1 MPTTG
6 SVIEQRHLDVLREIR
21 QPILFALNRC
31 FRNAFVGV
39 VDSLVE
45 QIVSETSWE
54 RQDQL
59 NASLDLL
66 RNGKISIEKQ
76 FEQACAQNWHR
87 RTGVDADG
95 SYSTPQAQLLAD
107 EPPTLRLVDD
117 DTVRDQL
124 QVSRISAR
132 SRRRMDEEL
141 TDGLRAR
148 FGVLLDQEW
157 FAEDEYPIA
166 PDIIFEMLREIF
178 AGHQG
183 TRGTHVATFLLDQ
196 FEPKLSIELIEL
208 YQEVN
213 RRLLSYGILPSLRYS
228 IAKSRATALINSAAE
243 MTPEEAERQWGS
255 RAGGQGGG
263 EFSGGYGMAQVSDA
277 DISRWADHV
286 ASQDDP
292 VAMASATR
300 YLSDP
305 RNFGVDGEVTAHR
318 QATSDQLMAVLNELQ
333 NRTREANED
342 EDVGALIEDMRA
354 QTAEAAQAHG
364 SPLDRLII
372 QTVAQVFQH
381 VYADEA
387 IANAIKQQLLRLQV
401 AAFKAALIDP
411 SFFARPDH
419 PMRRFVDRLAEIG
432 SEPDFETEPGSPL
445 VQDTEALVTWVLDN
459 FERELVVIGEALD
472 RAEKVVADEIAR
484 RDARLEKIAEA
495 ASRAERIDALRQE
508 IRRAM
513 QQKTQRAEV
522 PEEISRFVL
531 THWVEVIMRLREES
545 GERPFDES
553 RAQRTIDTLLWSV
566 APKKAS
572 EIGELARQIPQLIAD
587 LSRGMAFIAMSS
599 AEREGFLR
607 ELMAAHGRVI
617 EQSKQ
622 RAADVAAAAPAPVA
636 VPVRPGLAG
645 QVAMPAKPGAGG
657 MQAAGSTAA
666 GVPLH
671 AGMHRGASAAS
682 ASLASGASPRAESG
696 MGASMAMNGRN
707 DDVETPALR
716 GGVANLAPLP
726 EGVEDRAWDPVSQA
740 ALKNGDE
747 VERVEEGADG
757 GPPVL
762 KRYRLGW
769 VSPSASVFIFSRYPS
784 EHWTANRADLNDLL
798 RTQKLTVIRKESRV
812 GQVLNAMASTV

>member
-45 QIVSETSWE
+45 QIVSESSWE

-76 FEQACAQNWHR
+76 FDQACAQNWHR
-87 RTGVDADG
+87 RTGVAADG
-95 SYSTPQAQLLAD
+95 SYSTPEAQLLAD

-148 FGVLLDQEW
+148 FGALLGQEW

-166 PDIIFEMLREIF
+166 PDIIFEMLRDIF

-183 TRGTHVATFLLDQ
+183 DRGTHVATFLLDQ
-196 FEPKLSIELIEL
+196 FEPRLSIELIDL

-213 RRLLSYGILPSLRYS
+213 RRLLAHGILPSLRYS

-243 MTPEEAERQWGS
+243 LSPEERERLS
-255 RAGGQGGG
+255 PERAGAGAEQ
-263 EFSGGYGMAQVSDA
+263 GGYGRASVSEA
-277 DISRWADHV
+277 DIDRWASHV
-286 ASQDDP
+286 SAQDDP
-292 VAMASATR
+292 VALASATR
-300 YLSDP
+300 YLADP
-305 RNFGVDGEVTAHR
+305 RNFGSDGDVVAQR
-318 QATSDQLMAVLNELQ
+318 QAASDQLMAVLNELQ
-333 NRTREANED
+333 TRTREANED
-342 EDVGALIEDMRA
+342 EDVGALIEDMRV

-381 VYADEA
+381 VYADGA

-445 VQDTEALVTWVLDN
+445 VQDTEALVTWVLEN

-508 IRRAM
+508 IRQAM
-513 QQKTQRAEV
+513 AQKTRQADV
-522 PEEISRFVL
+522 PAEISHFVL

-545 GERPFDES
+545 GDLPFDEN
-553 RAQRTIDTLLWSV
+553 RAQRAIDTLLWSV

-587 LSRGMAFIAMSS
+587 LSRGMAFIAMTP
-599 AEREGFLR
+599 ADREGFLR

-617 EQSKQ
+617 EQSKH
-622 RAADVAAAAPAPVA
+622 RAAEAPPAHAATPM
-636 VPVRPGLAG
+636 RPGLAG
-645 QVAMPAKPGAGG
+645 QVAMPGKPGAGG
-657 MQAAGSTAA
+657 AQAAGAKPAAAPAHAA
-666 GVPLH
+666 GTQAS
-671 AGMHRGASAAS
+671 AGSPGAAS
-682 ASLASGASPRAESG
+682 ARPRTDAGTGASTPMSG
-696 MGASMAMNGRN
+696 RH
-707 DDVETPALR
+707 DDADAPALR

-757 GPPVL
+757 GVPVP

-769 VSPSASVFIFSRYPS
+769 VSPSASVFIFSRYPG
-784 EHWTANRADLNDLL
+784 EHWTANRATLNELI
-798 RTQKLTVIRKESRV
+798 RAKKLTVIRKESRV
-812 GQVLNAMASTV
+812 GQVLNAMASAA